1 MSYWSISDQP
11 ELFNHRDAFRGLA
24 MVDDSPPA
32 RAAGLDV
39 LDPIVEVEELSAA
52 PAGETLH
59 DFVKFRVGLH
69 RAVFIGKHEVVE
81 LCEKREVPADVA
93 DGQVVG
99 VRENVERHLRVAQP
113 AVQRNH
119 RRNFREDVR
128 EELRELVD
136 AAFEAAEAP
145 DCLEEFLP
153 ADVPGLVSIKQGRVV
168 EKSLHGVGFGGAP
181 PGNSPRGDAVI
192 EVNQDLAQ
200 IEDDGVGLAHD
211 NFNSVLPSSA
221 LLNVSS
227 SAYSSPL
234 PAGRPW
240 AMRVTL
246 MARAARR
253 LAR

>member
-1 MSYWSISDQP
+1 MFPKCPPDCSTASRNRKSSTFFPSSPSARTAARRSKKLPSHHQP
-11 ELFNHRDAFRGLA
+11 ESRSRRREEAEEYNGSR
-24 MVDDSPPA
+24 SPPPHVGGY
-32 RAAGLDV
+32 GL
-39 LDPIVEVEELSAA
+39 S
-52 PAGETLH
+52 
-59 DFVKFRVGLH
+59 
-69 RAVFIGKHEVVE
+69 
-81 LCEKREVPADVA
+81 
-93 DGQVVG
+93 
-99 VRENVERHLRVAQP
+99 AQP
-113 AVQRNH
+113 ALQRNH